1 MISWALKRNSDSA
14 RDAPASDDTTQID
27 LPDTPAPVFAVRALR
42 DRRPASKTTD
52 DTTTQQKPNLAQ
64 PTAKSP
70 VKTTGILLTPG
81 TGTAR
86 RKRVSFDQDVK
97 QGSGG
102 AAKASTS
109 GLPDECP
116 GKFPSPWIERGQDGG
131 TARPKTRLQQAM
143 ENSRKGN
150 AKETGKADEKDSA
163 SAAGEPEDVWE
174 EVDDN
179 SEFEADMDITIDL
192 NEPHSRSGK
201 YWKSYFETYH
211 RDAKVEMEKLVKYK
225 HLAKSYAK
233 MKDAEA
239 VELSQKLKAEQE
251 KVKAMEQKK
260 NIDEAG
266 DGHQRQQRTASPR
279 TQRTLMEAQRELR
292 RARSQIRELDK
303 LQEERDR
310 LSSELKY
317 AEQRA
322 SKLAE
327 ENRKLTSELSQ
338 TAARVRDLEQK
349 LGDSKGL
356 YEKLKDDA
364 KARYLEAQQ
373 VLEKKNE
380 KILELEEEIESLRRV
395 GTEPRRP
402 SRSTRAKSFDEKGSA
417 LKSLEQVDNGTAQR
431 RKELEEMKLDSSRD
445 SLTAAANRA
454 QTRQREK
461 RGAEVSRRASF
472 EDRTL
477 AQSRALRERLEA
489 ESGTKALPASG
500 VFGERGNLQDSQS
513 SASSGR
519 SAHLR
524 DDPPHRTRTDRL
536 SRATREVTSAEKPT
550 LDALIA
556 ETRERRA
563 RATSSERQQQAKK
576 LPTRPLSREAA
587 RSPDGDLAQG
597 DHAHVAAG
605 TDGQTSAV
613 WSTMSASRAALPA
626 HRKAAAIARLQ
637 RKKAERA
644 MQLKLLRDKEN
655 SDP

>member
-1 MISWALKRNSDSA
+1 
-14 RDAPASDDTTQID
+14 
-27 LPDTPAPVFAVRALR
+27 
-42 DRRPASKTTD
+42 
-52 DTTTQQKPNLAQ
+52 
-64 PTAKSP
+64 
-70 VKTTGILLTPG
+70 
-81 TGTAR
+81 
-86 RKRVSFDQDVK
+86 
-97 QGSGG
+97 
-102 AAKASTS
+102 
-109 GLPDECP
+109 
-116 GKFPSPWIERGQDGG
+116 
-131 TARPKTRLQQAM
+131 M

-251 KVKAMEQKK
+251 KVKAMEQKVAELTRQAASTARKKGEDGDPVLMDELDKQTALAAEYKKKVEELESLLQK